1 MSQMGPIDTM
11 EVHLNKLATMANEL
25 EAIEGTVSYEV
36 KVMVLLI
43 GLPNN
48 YQNLITT
55 LETLQLANRTWDV
68 STRLLNEELMK
79 KEKGESQEG
88 EEVAILMIGRS
99 NS

>member
-1 MSQMGPIDTM
+1 M